1 MSPEGWREF
10 HIDAA
15 QLVWSGFF
23 HLVYGPTAV
32 VLMWPYFSGD
42 VTPIR
47 ALGDWTALLADG
59 DVEFIRLTEA
69 GGLMGSIFGALM
81 VDYLFYWAV
90 GWDKGWTQLFHHAT
104 FFAVTLT
111 LARRVGLPQ
120 SGLVAMAMEAS
131 SPALNLMNLLRQ
143 LEGPLREWRAHCI
156 RHLLHAFLRSAC
168 RAVRCRRRA
177 HMVLPNACTRWLP
190 DAHVCSRN
198 RFGRDTLA
206 RWLVATG
213 MKLRPLAR
221 GRVRC
226 EMYVVACALTNMS
239 SKSGHGFD

>member
-1 MSPEGWREF
+1 METPSWAQGESAMQRGATVDGHLERYDRLVITLAPIFIVTQYLLFVLMHHVLKWRPHLTLDAVRAWSGKGGTAMSPEGWREF

-90 GWDKGWTQLFHHAT
+90 GWDKVSRL
-104 FFAVTLT
+104 
-111 LARRVGLPQ
+111 
-120 SGLVAMAMEAS
+120 
-131 SPALNLMNLLRQ
+131 SPHPTHPR
-143 LEGPLREWRAHCI
+143 
-156 RHLLHAFLRSAC
+156 
-168 RAVRCRRRA
+168 
-177 HMVLPNACTRWLP
+177 
-190 DAHVCSRN
+190 
-198 RFGRDTLA
+198 
-206 RWLVATG
+206 
-213 MKLRPLAR
+213 
-221 GRVRC
+221 
-226 EMYVVACALTNMS
+226 
-239 SKSGHGFD
+239 

>member
-1 MSPEGWREF
+1 MATDVSARL
-10 HIDAA
+10 D
-15 QLVWSGFF
+15 QLPGIASRPGC
-23 HLVYGPTAV
+23 
-32 VLMWPYFSGD
+32 
-42 VTPIR
+42 
-47 ALGDWTALLADG
+47 
-59 DVEFIRLTEA
+59 EQ
-69 GGLMGSIFGALM
+69 
-81 VDYLFYWAV
+81 
-90 GWDKGWTQLFHHAT
+90 GWTQFFHHAT

-143 LEGPLREWRAHCI
+143 LGTLAHPASANRPLAASCMYPNPQLRPPLVSLPRASHRCVLTGRACAIMVVTRGPTLREWRAHCI
-156 RHLLHAFLRSAC
+156 RHLLHAVLRSAC

-177 HMVLPNACTRWLP
+177 HMVLPNACTRRLP

-213 MKLRPLAR
+213 MNLRPLAR